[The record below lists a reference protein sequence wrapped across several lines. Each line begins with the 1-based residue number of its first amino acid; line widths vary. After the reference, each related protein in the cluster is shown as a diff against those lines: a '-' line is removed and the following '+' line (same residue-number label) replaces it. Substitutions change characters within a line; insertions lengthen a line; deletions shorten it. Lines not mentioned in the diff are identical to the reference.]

1 MSASNPWKAL
11 QGLLAAPPL
20 QAGVVL
26 SIDEGIVVVE
36 LPGGGRITATGP
48 AVEGQTVLV
57 RGGVIEGEASDLPV
71 VVIEI

>member
-11 QGLLAAPPL
+11 QGLLAGPSL

-26 SIDEGIVVVE
+26 SIDQGRAVVV
-36 LPGGGRITATGP
+36 LPGGGRIAATGP
-48 AVEGQTVLV
+48 AVVGQTVLV
-57 RGGVIEGEASDLPV
+57 RGAVIEGEASELPP